1 MEKEWSLLP
10 RELLLTIFSYL
21 DANER
26 LSNLSNCQLVC
37 KNWVPIAQ
45 RELYKKITVETS
57 LCTAAVDLTLKS
69 CGPSLG
75 EGVKSIELE
84 SPNLLGRWGG
94 WKDIE
99 SKFPNLQSLLTPH
112 LNATYYNRLIK
123 ARKNSK

>member
-10 RELLLTIFSYL
+10 RELLLTIFNYL

-57 LCTAAVDLTLKS
+57 LCLT
-69 CGPSLG
+69 
-75 EGVKSIELE
+75 
-84 SPNLLGRWGG
+84 
-94 WKDIE
+94 
-99 SKFPNLQSLLTPH
+99 SLLNRVGH
-112 LNATYYNRLIK
+112 LWVKVSSLLNWNHPTCWVDGVDGKI
-123 ARKNSK
+123 